1 MLKVEKNLPIPS
13 ISRARKKPS
22 LKTLVETMK
31 VGDSIL
37 LPDNNKAQYMW
48 RIMKSLGFESTQRV
62 AKGGVRVWRTK

>member
-1 MLKVEKNLPIPS
+1 MLKIEKNLPIPS

-22 LKTLVETMK
+22 MKALVETMK

-37 LPDNNKAQYMW
+37 VPDNHKAQYMW
-48 RIMKSLGFESTQRV
+48 KIMRELGFESTQRV